1 MLVRRRFRRW
11 SAVFVAAAL
20 VLTAGVAGAGEPDA
34 DESPAEDA
42 PAEGTE
48 VTDGH
53 YQEFDDARGF
63 LNVLPPGQTAT
74 LSAEGFAQA
83 SEADGAG
90 DETGFPPFFADQRI
104 MYNDL
109 VFNSPGLSDDQL
121 LDYFKDAS
129 FGVEP
134 DDVGRTYQPGDRDD
148 VTIIRDKSFNVP
160 HIFGDTREGTM
171 FAQGYA
177 TAEDRILYMDV
188 LRNTGRGRLSE
199 FVGFSDTL
207 IGQDLDTLENAPYTE
222 ADLQEQIDALK
233 DGTPEQQDVYNDIAA
248 YTEGVNAFLADA
260 EADETLLPFEYQL
273 LGTTPE
279 PWETTDA
286 VAIGGLIGGIFGK
299 GGGREVQNYCGLEAM
314 TEALGAEEARE
325 VYDDLKFANDPSAPV
340 SSTQP
345 APYMDDLGPVDDA
358 AVADLDCESLFPV
371 GAGDPESAQP
381 VPAAEGAGQ
390 DSAGEASLGGPASP
404 APPETVIDF
413 LGRLD
418 HASTQPASASN
429 ALLVNG
435 EHTDDGRPIAV
446 FGPQIGY
453 SVPELIVEKDVHGPG
468 IDARGMGFLGIDM
481 WVLIGRGQDYA
492 WSATSSGADNIDDFV
507 LELCWAD
514 GRESEVDA
522 TTADGYMHD
531 GECKEID
538 TFDHVVETTDGIAS
552 GPPVTLTWTIQRA
565 PDYGPIN
572 QRGPLK
578 DGTPVAIATDRSTY
592 FEEIVSAAGFR
603 NANDPEFME
612 EGYEAFRR
620 AMGDGITFSFNWFYV
635 DAETAGYQ
643 HTCKCPQ
650 RAEGVDPTLPTT
662 GGGEFDW
669 TGFLDA
675 EDQPHD
681 ADPDRGYV
689 TSWNN
694 KQAPKFTSAD
704 DQWSFGPIYRVDML
718 NSRIEEAIDSGEP
731 VDRAAVVDA
740 MEDAATT
747 DLRAQE
753 ILPVLLEIMGLTPPE
768 GRDERLAAMRE
779 ELELW
784 LEFDGHR
791 RAREKADTVYET
803 PVGPAIMDAWWEPLT
818 YAIFTEENS
827 GDAFRALD
835 LGIHNSPDNHQG
847 SSFSQGSYPQVY
859 NDLTNVAGTPTDGAW
874 DRTYCGNGDLEA
886 CRTVLW
892 DSLESTIPLLEEE
905 FKDSADPTAVSSWE
919 RTVADDQIEY
929 SSLLVG
935 VPPMNWVN
943 RPTFQQVVQLDTDG
957 RAELRTADAESSDG
971 SSSSN
976 IGVFI
981 LIVIG
986 ALIVI
991 SIVVMLV
998 RAQRK
1003 PGT

>member
-1 MLVRRRFRRW
+1 MLFRRSVRRW
-11 SAVFVAAAL
+11 AVVLMAASLAL
-20 VLTAGVAGAGEPDA
+20 SAGVASAGEPDTDGSPTGSGAA
-34 DESPAEDA
+34 DPSLGA
-42 PAEGTE
+42 
-48 VTDGH
+48 DGH

-63 LNVLPPGQTAT
+63 LNILPPGQTST
-74 LSAEGFAQA
+74 LTADGFAQA
-83 SEADGAG
+83 TAADNAG
-90 DETGFPPFFADQRI
+90 DENGFPPFFADQRI

-109 VFNSPGLSDDQL
+109 VFNSPGLGEEQL
-121 LDYFKDAS
+121 SAYFKDAS

-134 DDVGRTYQPGDRDD
+134 DDIGRTYQPGGRDD
-148 VTIIRDKSFNVP
+148 VTVIRDKSFNVP

-171 FAQGYA
+171 FAEGYA

-207 IGQDLDTLENAPYTE
+207 IGQDLGSIQNAPYTE
-222 ADLQEQIDALK
+222 EDLQEQIDAMRN
-233 DGTPEQQDVYNDIAA
+233 GTPEEQGAYEDLVA

-260 EADETLLPFEYQL
+260 AADDTLLPFEYTL

-299 GGGREVQNYCGLEAM
+299 GGGREVQNYCGLETM
-314 TEALGAEEARE
+314 REALGADEAQV

-340 SSTQP
+340 TSTQA
-345 APYMDDLGPVDDA
+345 APYNDNLGSPTEA
-358 AVADLDCESLFPV
+358 AVPDLDCDSLFPV
-371 GAGDPESAQP
+371 GGGDPESAQP

-390 DSAGEASLGGPASP
+390 DSAGEASLRGGAGVPD
-404 APPETVIDF
+404 TVIDF
-413 LGRLD
+413 LGRLGQ
-418 HASTQPASASN
+418 ASTEPASASN
-429 ALLVNG
+429 AVLVNG

-453 SVPELIVEKDVHGPG
+453 SVPELVVEKDVHGPG
-468 IDARGMGFLGIDM
+468 IDARGVGFLGVDLY
-481 WVLIGRGQDYA
+481 VLMGRGQDYA
-492 WSATSSGADNIDDFV
+492 WSATSAGSDNVDDFV
-507 LELCWAD
+507 LELCWVD
-514 GRESEVDA
+514 GRESVVDVE
-522 TTADGYMHD
+522 TADGYMHD

-538 TFDHVVETTDGIAS
+538 TFDHVVETTTELLGGDPA
-552 GPPVTLTWTIQRA
+552 TLTWHIQRA

-572 QRGPLK
+572 QRGMLK

-592 FEEIVSAAGFR
+592 FEEVVSVAGFR
-603 NANDPEFME
+603 NVNDPEFME

-620 AMGDGITFSFNWFYV
+620 AMGEGITFSFNWLYV
-635 DAETAGYQ
+635 DAETTGYQ
-643 HTCKCPQ
+643 QSCKCPQ
-650 RAEGVDPTLPTT
+650 RAEGVDPSLPTT

-669 TGFLDA
+669 NGFLDA

-681 ADPDRGYV
+681 ANPDRGYV

-694 KQAPKFTSAD
+694 KQAPDFTASD
-704 DQWSFGPIYRVDML
+704 SQWSFGPIYRVDML
-718 NSRIEEAIDSGEP
+718 NSRVEAGIESGEKF
-731 VDRAAVVDA
+731 DRAAVVDV

-753 ILPVLLEIMGLTPPE
+753 ILPVLLEIMGLTPPD

-791 RAREKADTVYET
+791 RAREKTDAVYET

-818 YAIFTEENS
+818 YAIFTEQNS

-835 LGIHNSPDNHQG
+835 LGIHDSPDSHQG
-847 SSFSQGSYPQVY
+847 SSFNQGSYPHVY
-859 NDLTNVAGTPTDGAW
+859 NDLTNMAGTPTDGAW
-874 DRTYCGNGDLEA
+874 DRIYCGDGNLEA

-892 DSLESTIPLLEEE
+892 DSLEETIPLLEFE
-905 FKDSADPTAVSSWE
+905 FQGSDDPSAVSSWE

-929 SSLLVG
+929 SGLVVG

-943 RPTFQQVVQLDTDG
+943 RPTFQQVVQLETDG
-957 RAELRTADAESSDG
+957 RAELRTADDSTGTSGE
-971 SSSSN
+971 SSSN

-986 ALIVI
+986 VLIVV
-991 SIVVMLV
+991 SLVVMIV

-1003 PGT
+1003 PGS